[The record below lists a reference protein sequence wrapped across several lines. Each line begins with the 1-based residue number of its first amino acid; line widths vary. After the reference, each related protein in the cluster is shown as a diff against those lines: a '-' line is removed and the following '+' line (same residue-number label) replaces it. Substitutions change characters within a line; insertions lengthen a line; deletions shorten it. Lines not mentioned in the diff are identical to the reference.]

1 MYLLNL
7 YTTPKGHLIKIGT
20 FFMKAI
26 LIEKDT
32 RSHDVLNGLN
42 SVKFLEIL
50 NSNKTPNIF
59 SPDIGEVNCTS
70 GILYN

>member
-1 MYLLNL
+1 
-7 YTTPKGHLIKIGT
+7 
-20 FFMKAI
+20 MKRI
-26 LIEKDT
+26 QNPIQDLDYIEKDT